1 MTDDVLAAFQA
12 SLKASARRKAEQ
24 AAADREALW
33 VRVTASLSTEWERV
47 ALTGNLPGINAALD
61 TLVRL
66 HKTRKLFRLRQ
77 KELAL
82 IASEA
87 EAISNATAAIG
98 ARIAMAVAAVSAA
111 EDREVPER
119 ASAML
124 DAAADLRRS
133 IDGMIRA
140 IADFADAVPTQE
152 GSPVVLSEII
162 AGPTGKPFHDF
173 AEVARD
179 AWRTAGLSIGGN
191 GVEDQGFGLF
201 LDAVHL
207 EVMGRKIPGRAA
219 LLADLRNTWPR
230 PRIR

>member
-1 MTDDVLAAFQA
+1 M
-12 SLKASARRKAEQ
+12 
-24 AAADREALW
+24 
-33 VRVTASLSTEWERV
+33 
-47 ALTGNLPGINAALD
+47 LTGNLSVINSALD
-61 TLVRL
+61 TFIKL

-77 KELAL
+77 KELSV

-87 EAISNATAAIG
+87 EAISSATTAIAAK
-98 ARIAMAVAAVSAA
+98 IAMAVMAVSAA
-111 EDREVPER
+111 EDRDVPER
-119 ASAML
+119 ARAML

-133 IDGMIRA
+133 LDGMILA
-140 IADFADAVPTQE
+140 IADFAEAVPTQE

-162 AGPTGKPFHDF
+162 AGPTGKPFRDF
-173 AEVARD
+173 AEIARD
-179 AWRTAGLSIGGN
+179 AWRAAGLSIGGN

-207 EVMGRKIPGRAA
+207 EVVGRKIPGRAA